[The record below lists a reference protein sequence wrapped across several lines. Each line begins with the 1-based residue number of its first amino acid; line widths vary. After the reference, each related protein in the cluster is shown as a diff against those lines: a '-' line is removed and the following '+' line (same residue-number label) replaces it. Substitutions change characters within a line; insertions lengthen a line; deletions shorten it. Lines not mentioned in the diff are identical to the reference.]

1 MVKEK
6 PNQIRTY
13 DKDGFRL
20 RAACVCV
27 RDDTE
32 QEVLLVSASRKQDL
46 WIVPGGGIEPTED
59 PRVAALREVEEE
71 AGAKGSLGRC
81 LGVFENQDCKTK
93 TSVFV
98 MTVSEVLDDW
108 DDKSLGRQRKW
119 FSLDEARQH
128 LFRHRPTMC
137 DYLDLLQKAAP
148 TSDNDQLQ
156 KPVSSSMVPA
166 RTATPS

>member
-20 RAACVCV
+20 RAACICV

-32 QEVLLVSASRKQDL
+32 QEILLVTASRKHDL

-59 PRVAALREVEEE
+59 PRVAALREVQEE
-71 AGAKGSLGRC
+71 AGAKGTLGRC
-81 LGVFENQDCKTK
+81 LGVFENPECKTK

-98 MTVSEVLDDW
+98 MTVNEILDDYE
-108 DDKSLGRQRKW
+108 DKSIGRQRKW
-119 FSLDEARQH
+119 FPVAEARRQ
-128 LFRHRPTMC
+128 LVRHRANQC
-137 DYLDLLQKAAP
+137 DYLDLLHKSSVPRASSP
-148 TSDNDQLQ
+148 
-156 KPVSSSMVPA
+156 PSSS
-166 RTATPS
+166 